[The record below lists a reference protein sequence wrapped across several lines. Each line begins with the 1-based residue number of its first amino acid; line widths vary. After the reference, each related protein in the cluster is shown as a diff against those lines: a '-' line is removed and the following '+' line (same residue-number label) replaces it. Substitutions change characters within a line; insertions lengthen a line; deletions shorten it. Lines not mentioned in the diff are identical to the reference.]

1 MKKIILINISKSD
14 FDFPGYKIYKKNFNI
29 YFNDDKK
36 KIEKKRVVGI
46 LAGLENYSQKKIEA
60 YPNLKV
66 ISRFGTGIDNID
78 LFFAK
83 KKKILVQRTKLDP
96 VLPTAEHTVTLI
108 LMILK
113 NIYTN
118 ISNLRKKKWI
128 QLQGYNLKSKT
139 VGIIGLGL
147 IGKTVADILFGFG
160 CKIIYYDIKN
170 IKIKRYLKVSLKK
183 LISTSN
189 IICIHANYSKNQE
202 NLINKKTLRRFKKN
216 AILVNT
222 ARGGFVNEEDLYLH
236 LKKNSKFFAG
246 VDCFKSEPYY
256 GKLLKLNNF
265 FATPHISSNTKES
278 RKMMSK
284 NSFMNIIKNL

>member
-1 MKKIILINISKSD
+1 MKKIILINISKLD
-14 FDFPGYKIYKKNFNI
+14 FDFSNYKIYKKKFDI
-29 YFNDDKK
+29 YFKEEQK
-36 KIEKKRVVGI
+36 KIDKDKVIAI
-46 LAGLENYSQKKIEA
+46 LAGLENYSQKKIES

-66 ISRFGTGIDNID
+66 ISRFGTGTDNID

-96 VLPTAEHTVTLI
+96 VLPTAEHTVALI
-108 LMILK
+108 LMIIK
-113 NIYTN
+113 NLYTN

-147 IGKTVADILFGFG
+147 IGKTVADILFSFG

-170 IKIKRYLKVSLKK
+170 IKIKKYLKVSFKK

-202 NLINKKTLRRFKKN
+202 NLINKRTLKKFKKN
-216 AILVNT
+216 AILINT

-236 LKKNSKFFAG
+236 LKKNSKFLAG

-265 FATPHISSNTKES
+265 FSTPHISSNTKES